1 MILRP
6 KCDRSTWAARP
17 STRQRGGTYLLVL
30 GMGAM
35 LTVIGLSIG
44 VAGRIAARTTAA
56 ERDWADAGVLAQAG
70 AELALATINS
80 ESKWRAMRPNN
91 DWNPAVTIGNGR
103 VAWKLTDESDNDL
116 SNNRA
121 DPVLVTGEAGVGAAQ
136 RRFSVQA
143 APGVARGLPVLST
156 GLYSGSS
163 IMTSAPLVISGG
175 PVGTAATLNNSAA
188 MSADVNAL
196 AVVNTGT
203 IAGFVTTPAAA
214 MTTPTTDVLY
224 NYQPNST
231 QILFGSIP
239 SGRIDNQILSAA
251 SNPYGAQNPAGV
263 YFIRV
268 PASST
273 LRVRD
278 SIIKAT
284 LLVQLQAGAKLV
296 IEKLVAWDPP
306 SAGMPSLIT
315 IGEAGSEVVVSPDT
329 GTVTVTAAQLN
340 ALGIQIGVLTL
351 GSAPSELHGLF
362 HIAGGTTTTFKATP
376 QIIGTWICDGAVTV
390 DSTTKIVVDPQLA
403 ANPPAGYT
411 IPNDTVTAIPGSF
424 SWESR

>member
-1 MILRP
+1 MTSRP
-6 KCDRSTWAARP
+6 KCEPSARAARP
-17 STRQRGGTYLLVL
+17 RTRQRGGTYLLVL
-30 GMGAM
+30 GMGTM

-80 ESKWRAMRPNN
+80 ESKWRAIRPNN
-91 DWNPAVTIGNGR
+91 DWNTAVTIGNGR
-103 VAWKLTDESDNDL
+103 VAWKLSDESDNDI

-121 DPVLVTGEAGVGAAQ
+121 DPVLVTGEAGVGAAR
-136 RRFSVQA
+136 RRFSVRA
-143 APGVARGLPVLST
+143 VPGSARGLPVLST
-156 GLYSGSS
+156 GLYRGSS
-163 IMTSAPLVISGG
+163 ITTPAPLIVSGG
-175 PVGTAATLNNSAA
+175 PFGTAATLNNSAA
-188 MSADVNAL
+188 LSADVRAL
-196 AVVNTGT
+196 TVINTGT

-224 NYQPNST
+224 TYQPNST
-231 QILFGSIP
+231 QILFGAIP

-251 SNPYGAQNPAGV
+251 NNPYGAQNPLGV

-273 LRVRD
+273 LRIRD
-278 SIIKAT
+278 SIIRAT
-284 LLVQLQAGAKLV
+284 LLVQLQAGARLE

-315 IGEAGSEVVVSPDT
+315 IGEAGSEVIVSPDT

-340 ALGIQIGVLTL
+340 ALGIQIGLLTL

-362 HIAGGTTTTFKATP
+362 HVAGGTTTTFQSSP
-376 QIIGTWICDGAVTV
+376 QIVGTWISDGAVTV
-390 DSTTKIVVDPQLA
+390 TSTTKIVVDPQLA
-403 ANPPAGYT
+403 ANPPAGYS
-411 IPNDTVTAIPGSF
+411 IPTTP
-424 SWESR
+424 